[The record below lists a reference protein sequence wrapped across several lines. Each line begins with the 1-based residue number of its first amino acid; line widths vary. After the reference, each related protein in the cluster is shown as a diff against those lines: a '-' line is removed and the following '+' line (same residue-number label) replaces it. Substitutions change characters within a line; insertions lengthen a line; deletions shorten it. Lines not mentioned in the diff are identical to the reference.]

1 MGFLDK
7 LFRIDARAYK
17 KIKKKAAKVLAYAEE
32 MEKLTDDELRAKT
45 PYFKQLLASGKT
57 LDEIQP
63 EAFAVCREAA
73 RRVIGQYPYDVQV
86 FGAQVLHE
94 GDIAEMKTGEGKT
107 LTETMAVYTN
117 ALTGKGVHV
126 ITVNEYLA
134 GRDAEWMGQIY
145 RFLGLTVGINLREK
159 DTKQKQE
166 AYQCD
171 ITYTT
176 NSEVGFDYLR
186 DNMAG
191 SANDRVLRGLNFAV
205 VDEADSILIDES
217 RTPLIIS
224 GGSGVTANSYIFADR
239 CVKSLSRKTDFEIDI
254 KKKTCSLTDSGVDK
268 VQSAFGISNIYSS
281 EHADL
286 VHRIHQALKANF
298 IMRRDTEYM
307 VKDNEIVLIDT
318 FTGRTMEGREYSDG
332 LQQAI
337 QAKEHV
343 TIKPE
348 TITMAT
354 ITYQNFF
361 RLYDKLSGM
370 TGTAKTEEEEF
381 RKIYNMRVTC
391 IPTNRPVQRI
401 DDIDAIFSSESA
413 KYKALVAKVAEIH
426 AKGQPI
432 LIGTPSVEKSEVVH
446 DLLVELGL
454 PHEVLN
460 AKNHAREAK
469 IIEDAGR
476 KGAITIATN
485 MAGRGTDIKIS
496 DEVKEL
502 GGLCVLGTERH
513 ESRRIDNQLR
523 GRSGRQ
529 GDPGYSRFF
538 VSIDDDLMR
547 RFASDFVRKAFAKYG
562 DEEIKS
568 PTLTK
573 AITSAQKRVEGMNFD
588 TRKSLLDYDDVLRK
602 QREIMYKQRDEIL
615 FTESIS
621 NNIPRY
627 FENCA
632 RSLIKDS
639 LKVIDQENVV
649 DTDKL
654 MEMIEPQF
662 LPEGT
667 INKEVFEDIAQDEGI
682 ELLGE
687 VLLNNYE
694 KKKLSWNEEEVN
706 YVEKAVALQMVD
718 RNWTKHIDT
727 MAKLREAIYLRSYA
741 NTNPLQA
748 YTNEG
753 YEKFEKMIETIGVDI
768 VKMLLHVQIRRR
780 TQEEL
785 DQIKRAQ
792 ELAKRQAEEQAKL
805 KEANANKQAETPAKP
820 EGEKI
825 NLRPTTAGKKAT
837 IISDNEDI
845 MTTLLKASN
854 LSMDAINPL
863 LKKENEKKEEE

>member
-1 MGFLDK
+1 M
-7 LFRIDARAYK
+7 LFR
-17 KIKKKAAKVLAYAEE
+17 
-32 MEKLTDDELRAKT
+32 
-45 PYFKQLLASGKT
+45 
-57 LDEIQP
+57 
-63 EAFAVCREAA
+63 
-73 RRVIGQYPYDVQV
+73 
-86 FGAQVLHE
+86 
-94 GDIAEMKTGEGKT
+94 
-107 LTETMAVYTN
+107 
-117 ALTGKGVHV
+117 
-126 ITVNEYLA
+126 
-134 GRDAEWMGQIY
+134 
-145 RFLGLTVGINLREK
+145 
-159 DTKQKQE
+159 
-166 AYQCD
+166 
-171 ITYTT
+171 
-176 NSEVGFDYLR
+176 
-186 DNMAG
+186 
-191 SANDRVLRGLNFAV
+191 
-205 VDEADSILIDES
+205 
-217 RTPLIIS
+217 
-224 GGSGVTANSYIFADR
+224 
-239 CVKSLSRKTDFEIDI
+239 
-254 KKKTCSLTDSGVDK
+254 
-268 VQSAFGISNIYSS
+268 
-281 EHADL
+281 
-286 VHRIHQALKANF
+286 
-298 IMRRDTEYM
+298 
-307 VKDNEIVLIDT
+307 
-318 FTGRTMEGREYSDG
+318 
-332 LQQAI
+332 
-337 QAKEHV
+337 
-343 TIKPE
+343 
-348 TITMAT
+348 
-354 ITYQNFF
+354 
-361 RLYDKLSGM
+361 
-370 TGTAKTEEEEF
+370 
-381 RKIYNMRVTC
+381 
-391 IPTNRPVQRI
+391 
-401 DDIDAIFSSESA
+401 
-413 KYKALVAKVAEIH
+413 
-426 AKGQPI
+426 
-432 LIGTPSVEKSEVVH
+432 
-446 DLLVELGL
+446 
-454 PHEVLN
+454 
-460 AKNHAREAK
+460 
-469 IIEDAGR
+469 
-476 KGAITIATN
+476 
-485 MAGRGTDIKIS
+485 
-496 DEVKEL
+496 
-502 GGLCVLGTERH
+502 
-513 ESRRIDNQLR
+513 
-523 GRSGRQ
+523 
-529 GDPGYSRFF
+529 
-538 VSIDDDLMR
+538 
-547 RFASDFVRKAFAKYG
+547 
-562 DEEIKS
+562 
-568 PTLTK
+568 
-573 AITSAQKRVEGMNFD
+573 
-588 TRKSLLDYDDVLRK
+588 
-602 QREIMYKQRDEIL
+602 
-615 FTESIS
+615 S

>member
-1 MGFLDK
+1 
-7 LFRIDARAYK
+7 
-17 KIKKKAAKVLAYAEE
+17 
-32 MEKLTDDELRAKT
+32 
-45 PYFKQLLASGKT
+45 
-57 LDEIQP
+57 
-63 EAFAVCREAA
+63 
-73 RRVIGQYPYDVQV
+73 
-86 FGAQVLHE
+86 
-94 GDIAEMKTGEGKT
+94 
-107 LTETMAVYTN
+107 
-117 ALTGKGVHV
+117 
-126 ITVNEYLA
+126 
-134 GRDAEWMGQIY
+134 
-145 RFLGLTVGINLREK
+145 
-159 DTKQKQE
+159 
-166 AYQCD
+166 
-171 ITYTT
+171 
-176 NSEVGFDYLR
+176 
-186 DNMAG
+186 
-191 SANDRVLRGLNFAV
+191 
-205 VDEADSILIDES
+205 
-217 RTPLIIS
+217 
-224 GGSGVTANSYIFADR
+224 
-239 CVKSLSRKTDFEIDI
+239 
-254 KKKTCSLTDSGVDK
+254 
-268 VQSAFGISNIYSS
+268 
-281 EHADL
+281 
-286 VHRIHQALKANF
+286 
-298 IMRRDTEYM
+298 
-307 VKDNEIVLIDT
+307 
-318 FTGRTMEGREYSDG
+318 
-332 LQQAI
+332 
-337 QAKEHV
+337 
-343 TIKPE
+343 
-348 TITMAT
+348 
-354 ITYQNFF
+354 
-361 RLYDKLSGM
+361 
-370 TGTAKTEEEEF
+370 
-381 RKIYNMRVTC
+381 
-391 IPTNRPVQRI
+391 
-401 DDIDAIFSSESA
+401 
-413 KYKALVAKVAEIH
+413 
-426 AKGQPI
+426 
-432 LIGTPSVEKSEVVH
+432 
-446 DLLVELGL
+446 
-454 PHEVLN
+454 
-460 AKNHAREAK
+460 
-469 IIEDAGR
+469 
-476 KGAITIATN
+476 

-768 VKMLLHVQIRRR
+768 VKMLLHVQIRRFSPSG
-780 TQEEL
+780 
-785 DQIKRAQ
+785 
-792 ELAKRQAEEQAKL
+792 LAGVSACLLAFASL
-805 KEANANKQAETPAKP
+805 SFACSSACLFANSCARL
-820 EGEKI
+820 I
-825 NLRPTTAGKKAT
+825 
-837 IISDNEDI
+837 
-845 MTTLLKASN
+845 
-854 LSMDAINPL
+854 
-863 LKKENEKKEEE
+863 